1 MKLNSLFLL
10 IGIATTSFLNACGG
24 GGGTG
29 SESPVTTTPSVS
41 AITIGKVVYK
51 KGATFT
57 VTGENLHSG
66 ITANAIGC
74 SGLAEQPG
82 GTDTSRIYSCV
93 PWFPK
98 DFLFTISA
106 SAGGTTL
113 KQISVPVPLPQVTLV
128 TSMGTIVVELRPD
141 RAKATVDNFLQYVND
156 GFYDNT
162 IFHRVVS
169 GFVVQGGGYSV
180 GQTTLKPTRDP
191 IILEA
196 PSTTGLSNIQ
206 GAIAMART
214 TGLNSA
220 TSQFF
225 IDTVDNRALDSNADP
240 GAYAVFG
247 SVIQGMDIVKA
258 IEIIAVDSSSWPT
271 TEVIVTSAKQTDT
284 VNK

>member
-1 MKLNSLFLL
+1 MTRNLVFFL
-10 IGIATTSFLNACGG
+10 ICIATTSFLNACGG
-24 GGGTG
+24 GTG
-29 SESPVTTTPSVS
+29 SESPVRTTPSVS
-41 AITIGKVVYK
+41 AVTLGTVVYK
-51 KGATFT
+51 KRATFT
-57 VTGENLHSG
+57 VTGENLQNG
-66 ITANAIGC
+66 IIATAIGC

-93 PWFPK
+93 PWFPT
-98 DFLFTISA
+98 DFLLTISA
-106 SAGGTTL
+106 SSGETTL
-113 KQISVPVPLPQVTLV
+113 KQINVPVPPPQVTLV
-128 TSMGTIVVELRPD
+128 TTMGTIVVELRPD

-196 PSTTGLSNIQ
+196 PSTTGLRNIQ
-206 GAIAMART
+206 GTIAMART

-225 IDTVDNRALDSNADP
+225 INTVNNTSLDSTA
-240 GAYAVFG
+240 GSGEYAVFG
-247 SVIQGMDIVKA
+247 SVIQGMDVVKT
-258 IEIIAVDSSSWPT
+258 IETIGVDSNSWPT
-271 TEVIVTSAKQTDT
+271 TDVIVTSAKQTMRDN
-284 VNK
+284 VLN